1 MALPAEATTPRG
13 RKLSIQNDIPL
24 FMAVRWWRRFSNV
37 IIALMSDACG
47 MWHNDIM
54 LTDVDG
60 IDVFVADDH
69 I

>member
-13 RKLSIQNDIPL
+13 RKLSIKNDIPL
-24 FMAVRWWRRFSNV
+24 FMAVWWWRRFSNV

-47 MWHNDIM
+47 IMIM